1 VVCRTLPRLGRKAE
15 RGWKLR
21 HHGVQNTDV
30 TGNMLATVYLPA
42 AMRQSVP
49 PKPRE
54 NPGTATDVADGSAAA
69 ESVARVRTP
78 RRKLGTQ
85 TIHDVA
91 ALAGVS
97 SITVSRYFNAP
108 EKVSPAVRDR
118 LRQIMV
124 ETGYVPSQMAGRLA
138 SGESRVV
145 GAVMQNTGSSTFA
158 ALVKGMG
165 DGFEDSGLQ
174 LLLADTAYSQLRE
187 ERAVRAFMGWHP
199 SALILTRDD
208 HTPGSEALL
217 RTSRCPIVETW
228 GVVPGRPFHQVGF
241 PHADIGRELAR
252 HFLAQGA
259 RRIRFALRQAPQ
271 DFRAQQRAQGYIE
284 TMVAAGLAPDL
295 EASSCDDEFEAGAQI
310 LARWS
315 RAPREQR
322 PQAVIFASDNMAVG
336 AILEAPARGIQLPRD
351 LAIAG
356 FGDIPVAA
364 RLHPALTTMR
374 PQPYQIGLKAA
385 QVVLALKAS
394 KEIEAAPAVHIVPCE
409 LVERE
414 SSRLQAP

>member
-1 VVCRTLPRLGRKAE
+1 MHC
-15 RGWKLR
+15 
-21 HHGVQNTDV
+21 NV
-30 TGNMLATVYLPA
+30 TGNIAMNVYFLA
-42 AMRQSVP
+42 AMRQSIP
-49 PKPRE
+49 PKSRE
-54 NPGTATDVADGSAAA
+54 NPEGPAGAVDGSGAA
-69 ESVARVRTP
+69 ESAARVRAP

-118 LRQIMV
+118 LRQVML

-165 DGFEDSGLQ
+165 DGFEGSGLQ

-208 HTPGSEALL
+208 HTPESQALL
-217 RTSRCPIVETW
+217 QASRCPIVETW

-241 PHADIGRELAR
+241 PHADIGRELTR

-271 DFRAQQRAQGYIE
+271 DFRAQQRALGYAE
-284 TMVAAGLAPDL
+284 TMAVAGLVPDV
-295 EASSCDDEFEAGAQI
+295 EASSCDDEFEAGAQM
-310 LARWS
+310 LARVAREP
-315 RAPREQR
+315 RAQR

-336 AILEAPARGIQLPRD
+336 AILEAPAQGMQLPRD
-351 LAIAG
+351 LAVAG

-364 RLHPALTTMR
+364 RMHPALTTMR
-374 PQPYQIGLKAA
+374 PQPYQIGHKAA
-385 QVVLALKAS
+385 QVVLALKADPQS
-394 KEIEAAPAVHIVPCE
+394 GAVPAVHIVPCE
-409 LVERE
+409 LVARE
-414 SSRLQAP
+414 SSHLPTT

>member
-1 VVCRTLPRLGRKAE
+1 
-15 RGWKLR
+15 
-21 HHGVQNTDV
+21 
-30 TGNMLATVYLPA
+30 
-42 AMRQSVP
+42 MRQSIP
-49 PKPRE
+49 PEPGE
-54 NPGTATDVADGSAAA
+54 NPGYVPVPPDGEAAVAST
-69 ESVARVRTP
+69 ARVRAP

-108 EKVSPAVRDR
+108 EKVSPSVRDR
-118 LRQIMV
+118 LRQIV
-124 ETGYVPSQMAGRLA
+124 LETGYVPSQMAGRLA
-138 SGESRVV
+138 SAESRVV

-165 DGFEDSGLQ
+165 DGFEGSGLQ
-174 LLLADTAYSQLRE
+174 LLLANTEYSQARE

-208 HTPGSEALL
+208 HTPESEALL
-217 RTSRCPIVETW
+217 RVARCPIVETW

-241 PHADIGRELAR
+241 PHADIGSVLAQ

-271 DFRAQQRAQGYIE
+271 DFRAQQRAQGYAQA
-284 TMVAAGLAPDL
+284 MVAAGLVPDV

-310 LARWS
+310 LARLS
-315 RAPREQR
+315 CQPVGDR
-322 PQAVIFASDNMAVG
+322 PQALIFASDNMAVG
-336 AILEAPARGIQLPRD
+336 AILDAPARGIRFPED

-356 FGDIPVAA
+356 FGDAPIAA
-364 RLHPALTTMR
+364 RVHPALTTMR
-374 PQPYQIGLKAA
+374 PQPYEIGLKAA
-385 QVVLALKAS
+385 QVVLALKAG
-394 KEIEAAPAVHIVPCE
+394 KELDVTPATHIVPCE
-409 LVERE
+409 LMARE
-414 SSRLQAP
+414 SSRLRA

>member
-1 VVCRTLPRLGRKAE
+1 MPPGGE
-15 RGWKLR
+15 
-21 HHGVQNTDV
+21 
-30 TGNMLATVYLPA
+30 A
-42 AMRQSVP
+42 A
-49 PKPRE
+49 
-54 NPGTATDVADGSAAA
+54 VASA
-69 ESVARVRTP
+69 ARVRTP

-108 EKVSPAVRDR
+108 EKVSPSVRDR
-118 LRQIMV
+118 LRQIV
-124 ETGYVPSQMAGRLA
+124 LETGYVPSQMAGRLA
-138 SGESRVV
+138 SAQSRVV

-165 DGFEDSGLQ
+165 DGFEGSGLQ
-174 LLLADTAYSQLRE
+174 LLLANTEYSQARE

-208 HTPGSEALL
+208 HTPESEALL
-217 RTSRCPIVETW
+217 RVARCPIVETW

-241 PHADIGRELAR
+241 PHADIGSELAR

-271 DFRAQQRAQGYIE
+271 DFRAQQRAQGYAQA
-284 TMVAAGLAPDL
+284 MVAAGLVPDV

-310 LARWS
+310 LAQLA
-315 RAPREQR
+315 RAPAADR

-336 AILEAPARGIQLPRD
+336 AILEAPARGICFPRD
-351 LAIAG
+351 VAIAG
-356 FGDIPVAA
+356 FGDAPIAA
-364 RLHPALTTMR
+364 RVHPALTTMR

-385 QVVLALKAS
+385 QVVLGLKTGEQS
-394 KEIEAAPAVHIVPCE
+394 DVQPATHIVPCE
-409 LVERE
+409 LVFRE
-414 SSRLQAP
+414 SSRLQA